1 MEPSANRRSV
11 RPQDELVVARAERDL
26 WLVRLRQTEGERD
39 NLRADLAEALAQIEY
54 WRTLA
59 EYRERRL
66 TDRQDSSDGKS
77 DARPVRALGI
87 RERVGQNPTT
97 PM

>member
-1 MEPSANRRSV
+1 MEPSENRRSV

-66 TDRQDSSDGKS
+66 TDRQDSSDNKS
-77 DARPVRALGI
+77 DARPVRALRGAEGI
-87 RERVGQNPTT
+87 
-97 PM
+97 